1 MVESI
6 TDLARRNPDVL
17 VFLSLAMGYLV
28 GRIKIKGFGVGT
40 TASVL
45 LVAMALGQFGAEV
58 SPLLKSVGFAI
69 YTFCIGY
76 QVGPQFFG
84 ALRKDGLSYL
94 GISLVVACAGLFTT
108 VTLGRL
114 LHLDEGT
121 AAGLFAGAMTQSAAI
136 GTADGAIDQL
146 ALSAAQKQTL
156 HGNVTLAYA
165 ITYLFGVVGVVVL
178 FKCLPDLFRWNLK
191 DEARKLEEAM
201 GGGSEPLSPD
211 LFSWSRQVGLR
222 AYVPTSAGIVGNAV
236 GTIERLFP
244 TRIAICHLKRGGQ
257 LIDAEPQMRVEA
269 GDILV
274 IAGKQEGLVRA
285 SDIIGREIDVATVI
299 DMMGESLDIYVVSPA
314 VIGRTLG
321 QLAGFAGARGL
332 FLTKMTRQGRE
343 LPLLIDTVVNKG
355 DIMHLVGRREDVERA
370 AQSLG
375 YPQRYSPVTDMVML
389 GLGCFLGILVGMI
402 VVPIAGVPVT
412 LGAGGGV
419 LAAGLMCG
427 WLRSK
432 HPTFGQIP
440 DGAQWILNDLG
451 LSLFVACI
459 GLATGKTAL
468 QAMQA
473 HGLTIFLS
481 GIVVAVVPILAGVL
495 FGRFVLGMN
504 PILLLGA
511 MTGARV
517 IPQAMNALQEEAQ
530 SRTLALGF
538 AAPYAF
544 SNVFLTVMGSIIVN
558 LM

>member
-6 TDLARRNPDVL
+6 SDLAKRNPDVL

-58 SPLLKSVGFAI
+58 SPLLKSVGFAVF
-69 YTFCIGY
+69 TFCTGY

-84 ALRKDGLSYL
+84 SLRKDGLRYL
-94 GISLVVACAGLFTT
+94 GISIVVASAGLCSA
-108 VTLGRL
+108 VVLGTFL
-114 LHLDEGT
+114 NLDEGT
-121 AAGLFAGAMTQSAAI
+121 TAGLFAGAMTQSAAI

-146 ALSAAQKQTL
+146 AVSATQKQIL
-156 HGNVTLAYA
+156 HDNLTLAYA
-165 ITYLFGVVGVVVL
+165 ITYLFGVVGVVFL
-178 FKCLPDLFRWNLK
+178 IKCLPGLFQWNLK
-191 DEARKLEEAM
+191 DEARRLEETM
-201 GGGSEPLSPD
+201 GGGSEPQSPD

-222 AYVPTSAGIVGNAV
+222 AYLPSAPGIAGNTVGAV
-236 GTIERLFP
+236 EGLFP
-244 TRIAICHLKRGGQ
+244 TRVAICHLKRGEQ
-257 LIDAEPQMRVEA
+257 LLDADPKMRIETE
-269 GDILV
+269 DILV
-274 IAGKQEGLVRA
+274 IAGKQESLVRA
-285 SDIIGREIDVATVI
+285 SDIIGREVDVATVI
-299 DMMGESLDIYVVSPA
+299 DMMGESLDIYVLSPE
-314 VIGRTLG
+314 VIGKTLG
-321 QLAGFAGARGL
+321 QIGRLQGARGL

-343 LPLLIDTVVNKG
+343 LPLLMNTVVNKG

-370 AQSLG
+370 GQSLG
-375 YPQRYSPVTDMVML
+375 YPQRYSAATDMVML
-389 GLGCFLGILVGMI
+389 GLGCFLGTLIGMLVVSVAGI
-402 VVPIAGVPVT
+402 PIT

-419 LAAGLMCG
+419 LAAGLICG

-432 HPTFGQIP
+432 RPTFGQIP

-451 LSLFVACI
+451 LSLFAACI
-459 GLATGKTAL
+459 GLATGRTAL
-468 QAMQA
+468 EAMQSD
-473 HGLTIFLS
+473 GLTIFLC
-481 GIVVAVVPILAGVL
+481 GIAVAVVPILAGVV
-495 FGRFVLGMN
+495 FGRFILRMN

-511 MTGARV
+511 LTGARV